1 MDKKLLWWIF
11 GVSKGGPMRAKIVD
25 LLHERPYNAHQLS
38 QELGVDYK
46 TVRYHL
52 NILMRNKIVTPM
64 EKGGIVIYFL
74 SDEVEDNYSQL
85 REIFKKL
92 GIES

>member
-1 MDKKLLWWIF
+1 M
-11 GVSKGGPMRAKIVD
+11 
-25 LLHERPYNAHQLS
+25 ER
-38 QELGVDYK
+38 
-46 TVRYHL
+46 
-52 NILMRNKIVTPM
+52 
-64 EKGGIVIYFL
+64 GGIVIYFL